1 MASSPDRE
9 FAEHCC
15 ELLAAAGPCT
25 ARRMFGGWGISTG
38 GLNIALIAWDRLYL
52 KANEETRARFLEAGC
67 QPFRYEA
74 RGRAMQ
80 LDYYTAPEQ
89 AMDAPQPMAPWAR
102 LALEAALKARAAPA
116 RRPRKTR
123 PAGAS
128 PVKPAASRSSAPAA
142 PRKARRSS
150 DAG

>member
-1 MASSPDRE
+1 MERQPDRE

-25 ARRMFGGWGISTG
+25 ARRMFGGWGISTE
-38 GLNIALIAWDRLYL
+38 GLNIAIIAWDQLYL

-67 QPFRYEA
+67 RPFSYQA
-74 RGRAMQ
+74 RGRTMQ

-89 AMDAPQPMAPWAR
+89 AMDSPQPMAPWAR
-102 LALEAALKARAAPA
+102 LALDAALKARAAPA
-116 RRPRKTR
+116 KRPRKAR
-123 PAGAS
+123 QAGAS

-142 PRKARRSS
+142 PRKAKRSS